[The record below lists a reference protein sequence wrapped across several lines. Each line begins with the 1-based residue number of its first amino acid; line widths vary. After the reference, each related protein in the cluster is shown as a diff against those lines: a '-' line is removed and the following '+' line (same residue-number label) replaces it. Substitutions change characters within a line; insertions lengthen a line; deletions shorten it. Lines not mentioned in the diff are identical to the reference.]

1 MTRPTVLL
9 TLALPEPASTL
20 IGEVADVRVLGRIP
34 STGELEDLL
43 RGGVDV
49 LCTQLRD
56 AVTADVLDAGLPR
69 LRAVCNYAVGFNNI
83 DVEAA
88 TQRGVAIGN
97 TPGVLTDATA
107 DCAFGLLLAAARRL
121 CEGDRE
127 VRAGRWSGWE
137 PEYMLG
143 LELRDSLL
151 AVVGFGRVG
160 QALARRALACG
171 MRIVYVDEQVGV
183 IDADLADAVRRVGLG
198 EALDTADVVSLHV
211 PLTEETR
218 HLVDEAALRRM
229 KPTSVLVNTSRGPVV
244 DEHALVRALRERWIA
259 AAGLD
264 VFEDEPRLAPGLADL
279 PNAVL
284 APHLGS
290 ATVRTRSAMAE
301 LVARNARAALAG
313 VPLPAWV
320 NPQAWSGGAPPALVD
335 AR

>member
-1 MTRPTVLL
+1 M
-9 TLALPEPASTL
+9 TLALPEPAPSL
-20 IGEVADVRVLGRIP
+20 IADVADLHVVGHIP
-34 STGELEDLL
+34 TPDELHALL
-43 RGGVDV
+43 DSGVDV
-49 LCTQLRD
+49 LCSQLRD
-56 AVTADVLDAGLPR
+56 AITDDILDAGLPR

-83 DVEAA
+83 DVDAA
-88 TQRGVAIGN
+88 TERGVAIGN

-107 DCAFGLLLAAARRL
+107 DCALALMLAAARRI

-127 VRAGRWSGWE
+127 VRAARWTGWE

-151 AVVGFGRVG
+151 AVIGFGRIG

-171 MRIVYVDEQVGV
+171 MRVAYHDEQTPP
-183 IDADLADAVRRVGLG
+183 IDPDLVEQVSSIGFD
-198 EALDTADVVSLHV
+198 EALEQADVISLHV

-218 HLVDEAALRRM
+218 HLVDESALRRM
-229 KPTSVLVNTSRGPVV
+229 RSSAILVNTSRGPVV
-244 DEHALVRALRERWIA
+244 DERALVRALRERWIA

-264 VFEDEPRLAPGLADL
+264 VYEDEPQLAPGLADL

-290 ATVRTRSAMAE
+290 ATVRTRAAMAE

-313 VPLPAWV
+313 QPLPHWV
-320 NPQAWSGGAPPALVD
+320 NPQAWARGAPPALVD
-335 AR
+335 VP